1 MFVIA
6 QPAYRIRR
14 ATVADAAEIMVHRR
28 EMFRDMGFTEET
40 ALRAMVERSLPQMEK
55 LLATDEY
62 RGWLA
67 EAPNGTIVA
76 GAGLH
81 ISHLLSHP
89 NAANDVR
96 RAYVYNVYV
105 APEHRRKGLAR
116 KLMEEIL
123 AHCRA
128 EGIHTIWLHA
138 SDEGRSLYE
147 RMGFVAT
154 NEMKLVL

>member
-1 MFVIA
+1 
-6 QPAYRIRR
+6 
-14 ATVADAAEIMVHRR
+14 VADAAEIMVHRR
-28 EMFRDMGFTEET
+28 EMFRDMGFTDES
-40 ALRAMVERSLPQMEK
+40 ALRAMVERSLPQVEK

-67 EAPNGTIVA
+67 EAPNGQIVA

-81 ISHLLSHP
+81 ISYLLSHP
-89 NAANDVR
+89 NAPNDVR

-105 APEHRRKGLAR
+105 APEYRRKGVAR
-116 KLMEEIL
+116 RLMDEVI

-128 EGIHTIWLHA
+128 EKIRTVWLHA

-147 RMGFVAT
+147 KMGFLPT